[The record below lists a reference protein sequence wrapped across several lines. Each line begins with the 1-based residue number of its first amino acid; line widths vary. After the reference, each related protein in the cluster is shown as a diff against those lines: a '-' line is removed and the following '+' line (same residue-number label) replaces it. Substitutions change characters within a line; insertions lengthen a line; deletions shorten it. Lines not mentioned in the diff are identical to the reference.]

1 MDYTSDLYELCE
13 MIMQE
18 TKEAKDK
25 IRQAGGKLTGA
36 DTEYLDRLTHILK
49 SLKTTIM
56 IMEDEDGYSSDGG
69 NYTGDSYGN
78 GDSSYRNYPNGGSY
92 ARGRGTYAKRD
103 SRGRYSSYGYSR
115 HGDMAEELRRL
126 MNEAP
131 NDQIRMDIQRL
142 ADKVEKM

>member
-1 MDYTSDLYELCE
+1 MDYINDLHELCD

-18 TKEAKDK
+18 TSEAKDK

-36 DTEYLDRLTHILK
+36 DAEYLDKLTHTLK

-69 NYTGDSYGN
+69 DYTGGSYGN
-78 GDSSYRNYPNGGSY
+78 GGGSYRNYPNGGSY
-92 ARGRGTYAKRD
+92 ARGRGSYAKRD
-103 SRGRYSSYGYSR
+103 SRGRYSSNGYSR

-142 ADKVEKM
+142 ADKVEQM

>member
-18 TKEAKDK
+18 TRDAKDK

-56 IMEDEDGYSSDGG
+56 IMEDEDGYSSDSGD
-69 NYTGDSYGN
+69 YTGGSYGN
-78 GDSSYRNYPNGGSY
+78 GGGSYRNYPNGGSY

-103 SRGRYSSYGYSR
+103 SRGRYSSNGYSR

-142 ADKVEKM
+142 ADKVEQM

>member
-1 MDYTSDLYELCE
+1 MDYINDLHELCD

-18 TKEAKDK
+18 TSEAKDK

-56 IMEDEDGYSSDGG
+56 IMEDEDGYSSDSG
-69 NYTGDSYGN
+69 NYTGDTYDN
-78 GDSSYRNYPNGGSY
+78 GGGSYRNYPNGGSY
-92 ARGRGTYAKRD
+92 ARGRGTYAKHD
-103 SRGRYSSYGYSR
+103 SRGRYSSNGYSR

-142 ADKVEKM
+142 ADKVEQM

>member
-1 MDYTSDLYELCE
+1 MDFINELHELCE

-18 TKEAKDK
+18 TSEAKDK

-69 NYTGDSYGN
+69 NYTGGSYG
-78 GDSSYRNYPNGGSY
+78 GSSYRSYANGGSY
-92 ARGRGTYAKRD
+92 ARGRGSYAKRD
-103 SRGRYSSYGYSR
+103 SRGRYSSNGYSR
-115 HGDMAEELRRL
+115 HGDMADELRRL

-142 ADKVEKM
+142 ADKVEQM